1 MQIVVPM
8 SGFGER
14 FRRAGYQVPKPL
26 IEIDGKPIIAH
37 VVDLFPGETDFL
49 FVCNQDHLDDPEFAM
64 AEQLRRYCPSGR
76 IVGIAPH
83 KLGPV
88 NAVLQAIEHIDPS
101 KPTIVNYCDF
111 TCVWDY
117 PAFKRMVA
125 EGEWDGAIPCYTGFH
140 PHMMGSINYAYVQ
153 TEGER
158 ILAIQEKQPYTDD
171 PMREHASSGT
181 YYFASGALMRDAFE
195 RCIARPDLALG
206 QEYYVSLAYR
216 PLLEDGRRVA
226 VFELEHF
233 MQWGTPEDLTEYR
246 AWSNAFRALADPARA
261 RRAVPQRGATMV
273 PMAGLGSRFAGA
285 GHALPKPLI
294 SVSGAPMVVQATRDL
309 PDAERH
315 VFVLRRDLPGRVDV
329 EAALRENFSGC
340 AIVELDQV
348 TDGQARTCLLGMQD
362 IDKEAP
368 LTIGAC
374 DNGAIYDA
382 DALQA
387 ALADDTADV
396 LVWVARGYPGA
407 LRRPTHYGW
416 VDETGG
422 IVRGVSVKTPLA
434 DPARDPIVVGTFT
447 FKRAGDFAA
456 AAQAMI
462 ARDGRVNG
470 EFYVDSCIEDAIALG
485 LRVRVFEIEHYLC
498 WGTPVDL
505 RTFEYWQ
512 RCFDRWPSH
521 PYRMALDSRI
531 ADAACAGASPTDHDT
546 GNHMDTKNGSD
557 PSAGTNADAADP
569 KSTSTSPERSRGW
582 NILVSLALALVTT
595 LSFGHVGAHRTNAP
609 KRGNMPR
616 ASSSAPRSHKNDN
629 ALTLEDANHRSE
641 AAQSPNG
648 SGAAPPARIRSAPF
662 LPRTYFPTH
671 EENRFQHEGDVAR
684 ARAFFLE
691 HRPRNLEY
699 LLYKRYDWMNAHLKP
714 GQRIVE
720 FGAGSGLSK
729 EFIKHDGFIITDV
742 EPREW
747 TDAVADAMDP
757 PFPPGSVDV
766 AIFSHMIHHLPSP
779 AKFFASVHR
788 MLAPGGLVL
797 IQELNTCFGLKA
809 ALRAMRHEG
818 WSYDIDVFDPDIVA
832 NDPRDPWSANCAI
845 PELLFTDNAEFERRI
860 PGFRIEKNTLNE
872 CFVFLA
878 SGGVVVR
885 AKTVELPRF
894 ALRAI
899 DGLDGALVK
908 LMPSIFAMGRS
919 VVLRKTEAG

>member
-64 AEQLRRYCPSGR
+64 AEQLRRYCPTGR

-125 EGEWDGAIPCYTGFH
+125 QDCGDGGEWDGAIPCYTGFH

-181 YYFASGALMRDAFE
+181 YYFATGALMRDAFE

-273 PMAGLGSRFAGA
+273 PMAGLGSRFADA

-294 SVSGAPMVVQATRDL
+294 PVSGAPMVVQATRDL

-315 VFVLRRDLPGRVDV
+315 VFVLRRDLPGRAEV
-329 EAALRENFSGC
+329 EATLRDNFSGC
-340 AIVELDQV
+340 AIVELDHV
-348 TDGQARTCLLGMQD
+348 TDGQARTCLLGMD
-362 IDKEAP
+362 GIDMQAP

-416 VDETGG
+416 VDETAG

-434 DPARDPIVVGTFT
+434 YPAHDPIVVGTFT
-447 FKRAGDFAA
+447 FKRARDFAA

-462 ARDGRVNG
+462 ARDARING

-485 LRVRVFEIEHYLC
+485 LRVRMFEVEHYLC

-512 RCFDRWPSH
+512 RCFDCWPSH
-521 PYRMALDSRI
+521 PYRLDLDSRRSRTTSTV
-531 ADAACAGASPTDHDT
+531 DAAAAGIASP
-546 GNHMDTKNGSD
+546 
-557 PSAGTNADAADP
+557 
-569 KSTSTSPERSRGW
+569 
-582 NILVSLALALVTT
+582 L
-595 LSFGHVGAHRTNAP
+595 
-609 KRGNMPR
+609 
-616 ASSSAPRSHKNDN
+616 
-629 ALTLEDANHRSE
+629 
-641 AAQSPNG
+641 
-648 SGAAPPARIRSAPF
+648 PA
-662 LPRTYFPTH
+662 
-671 EENRFQHEGDVAR
+671 
-684 ARAFFLE
+684 
-691 HRPRNLEY
+691 
-699 LLYKRYDWMNAHLKP
+699 
-714 GQRIVE
+714 
-720 FGAGSGLSK
+720 
-729 EFIKHDGFIITDV
+729 
-742 EPREW
+742 
-747 TDAVADAMDP
+747 
-757 PFPPGSVDV
+757 
-766 AIFSHMIHHLPSP
+766 
-779 AKFFASVHR
+779 
-788 MLAPGGLVL
+788 
-797 IQELNTCFGLKA
+797 
-809 ALRAMRHEG
+809 
-818 WSYDIDVFDPDIVA
+818 
-832 NDPRDPWSANCAI
+832 
-845 PELLFTDNAEFERRI
+845 
-860 PGFRIEKNTLNE
+860 
-872 CFVFLA
+872 
-878 SGGVVVR
+878 
-885 AKTVELPRF
+885 
-894 ALRAI
+894 
-899 DGLDGALVK
+899 
-908 LMPSIFAMGRS
+908 
-919 VVLRKTEAG
+919 

>member
-64 AEQLRRYCPSGR
+64 AEQLRRYCPTAR

-117 PAFKRMVA
+117 PAFKHMVA
-125 EGEWDGAIPCYTGFH
+125 EGEWDGAIPCYTDFH
-140 PHMMGSINYAYVQ
+140 PHMMGSINYAYVR

-195 RCIARPDLALG
+195 RCMARPDLALG

-273 PMAGLGSRFAGA
+273 PMAGLGSRFADA

-294 SVSGAPMVVQATRDL
+294 PVSGTPMVVQATRDL

-315 VFVLRRDLPGRVDV
+315 VFVLRRDLPGRTEV
-329 EAALRENFSGC
+329 EETLCTNFPRC

-348 TDGQARTCLLGMQD
+348 TDGQARTCLLGLD
-362 IDKEAP
+362 AVDLEAP

-387 ALADDTADV
+387 ALADDSTDV

-447 FKRAGDFAA
+447 FKRASDFAA

-512 RCFDRWPSH
+512 RCFNRWPSH
-521 PYRMALDSRI
+521 PYRLELDSRI
-531 ADAACAGASPTDHDT
+531 DGAACSARTHSEND
-546 GNHMDTKNGSD
+546 MDTNIDKDSPD
-557 PSAGTNADAADP
+557 RATDTAAP
-569 KSTSTSPERSRGW
+569 ASTGRSRAW
-582 NILVSLALALVTT
+582 NIVVSLALALVTT
-595 LSFGHVGAHRTNAP
+595 LSFGYIGAHRTNAP
-609 KRGNMPR
+609 KRGTQPR
-616 ASSSAPRSHKNDN
+616 ASSSAPKSRQSDT
-629 ALTLEDANHRSE
+629 ARTLEATIHHGDA
-641 AAQSPNG
+641 
-648 SGAAPPARIRSAPF
+648 ARTSKDPDAFAVPTRIHTAPF

-691 HRPRNLEY
+691 HRPRNLEF

-742 EPREW
+742 EPRAW

-766 AIFSHMIHHLPSP
+766 AVFSHMIHHLPSP

-845 PELLFTDNAEFERRI
+845 PELLFTDGAEFERRI
-860 PGFRIEKNTLNE
+860 PGFRIEKNALNE

-899 DGLDGALVK
+899 DGLDSTLVK